1 MSKNEVL
8 LMCPLYAPTQR
19 RLEETYQVH
28 KLWTASD
35 PEALIRQVAPTCRVV
50 VTSGGRGIDAA
61 TLAKLPA
68 VKLVSCFGVGVDAID
83 TTYCKSRGITVT
95 NTPDVLTDDVA
106 DLALALLLASL
117 RKVAEADR
125 FVRAGKWLK
134 GSLPLATTVAG
145 RKVGIVG
152 MGRIGQAIA
161 DRCRAFKTEIGYFGP
176 RRKPVEGQFFPD
188 LVEMAKWADV
198 LVAACPGGEATRG
211 LVSGKVLEAL
221 GPEGHFVNISRGSVV
236 DEKAMVRLLVEGK
249 LGGAGL
255 DVFEDEPRVPAELLT
270 LDNVVLQPHQ
280 GSGTTQTRMAMGDL
294 TVGNVDAFFAGKPL
308 LTPFGA

>member
-8 LMCPLYAPTQR
+8 LMCALYPPTQK
-19 RLEETYQVH
+19 RLEETYHVH
-28 KLWTASD
+28 RLWEAAD
-35 PEALIRQVAPTCRVV
+35 REALIARLAPDLRVV

-134 GSLPLATTVAG
+134 GSLPLATTEYGPDGTRIELPSTWIVAG
-145 RKVGIVG
+145 R
-152 MGRIGQAIA
+152 
-161 DRCRAFKTEIGYFGP
+161 
-176 RRKPVEGQFFPD
+176 
-188 LVEMAKWADV
+188 
-198 LVAACPGGEATRG
+198 
-211 LVSGKVLEAL
+211 S
-221 GPEGHFVNISRGSVV
+221 
-236 DEKAMVRLLVEGK
+236 
-249 LGGAGL
+249 
-255 DVFEDEPRVPAELLT
+255 
-270 LDNVVLQPHQ
+270 
-280 GSGTTQTRMAMGDL
+280 
-294 TVGNVDAFFAGKPL
+294 
-308 LTPFGA
+308 

>member
-8 LMCPLYAPTQR
+8 LMCALYPPTQK
-19 RLEETYQVH
+19 RLEETYHVH
-28 KLWTASD
+28 RLWEAAD
-35 PEALIRQVAPTCRVV
+35 REALIARLAPDLRVV
-50 VTSGGRGIDAA
+50 VTSGGRGIDADA
-61 TLAKLPA
+61 EAAHELHGGQLRKRR
-68 VKLVSCFGVGVDAID
+68 GVDAID

>member
-19 RLEETYQVH
+19 RIEETYRVH
-28 KLWTASD
+28 AYWTAAD
-35 PEALIRQVAPTCRVV
+35 PQALLKEIAPTCKVV
-50 VTSGGRGIDAA
+50 VTSGGRGIDGA
-61 TLAKLPA
+61 TLAKIPQ

-83 TTYCKSRGITVT
+83 LAYCKEHGITVT

-106 DLALALLLASL
+106 DLAVALMLASL

-134 GSLPLATTVAG
+134 GSLPLATSVAG

-176 RRKPVEGQFFPD
+176 RKKPVEGQFFAD
-188 LVEMAKWADV
+188 LVELAVWSDV
-198 LVAACPGGEATRG
+198 LIAACPGGEATRG

-221 GPEGHFVNISRGSVV
+221 GPQGHFVNISRGSVV
-236 DEKAMVRLLVEGK
+236 EQPALVSLLVAGK

-255 DVFEDEPRVPAELLT
+255 DVFDDEPRVPSELLT
-270 LDNVVLQPHQ
+270 LDSVVLQPHQ
-280 GSGTTQTRMAMGDL
+280 GSGTAQTRQAMGDL
-294 TVGNVDAFFAGKPL
+294 TAGNVDAFFAGKTL
-308 LTPFGA
+308 LTPLPA

>member
-8 LMCPLYAPTQR
+8 LMCALYPPTQK
-19 RLEETYQVH
+19 RLDETYHVH
-28 KLWTASD
+28 RLWEAAD
-35 PEALIRQVAPTCRVV
+35 REALIARLAPDLRVV

-83 TTYCKSRGITVT
+83 TTYCKSRGIAVT

-145 RKVGIVG
+145 RKVGIIG